1 MKKIF
6 ISYRRDQ
13 PISMKIASTGLGTF
27 RKRVLSVVLFC
38 AVCATFGGF
47 PVRVFGQAKQ
57 EALPC
62 SSETT
67 TAGMRNCENLR
78 YERAQQALDS
88 VYAGLMKRLDETGKE
103 KLRTAQSAWLQ
114 FRQAEADFQAQVAE
128 GGTLAPLIKITV
140 LADLTEARA
149 AELKKSLQP

>member
-1 MKKIF
+1 MGRIL
-6 ISYRRDQ
+6 ISRRGV
-13 PISMKIASTGLGTF
+13 STGFGTF
-27 RKRVLSVVLFC
+27 RRRVLSVALLC
-38 AVCATFGGF
+38 AAGASFGSF
-47 PVRVFGQAKQ
+47 SLHAFGQAKQ

-78 YERAQQALDS
+78 YQRAEQALDW
-88 VYAGLMKRLDETGKE
+88 VYAKLMKRLDETGKD

-114 FRQAEADFQAQVAE
+114 FRQAEADFAADMAR

-140 LADLTEARA
+140 MTDMTEARVV
-149 AELKKSLQP
+149 ELKKSLQP